1 MKKISVGTKMI
12 IDDREY
18 IVKEYEDKNGKYYV
32 VEPIYGGN
40 LNGVFRNIDELID
53 ELTYSIGIRAIRSA
67 FLKQE
72 FNFKII

>member
-32 VEPIYGGN
+32 VESTRGGN

-53 ELTYSIGIRAIRSA
+53 GLTYSIGRRVIRSA

-72 FNFKII
+72 FNFRII